1 MHPRNSNEMVSRTDR
16 INFTEETKEVIRRR
30 AGYRCCKCDK
40 TLVGPG
46 PTTSD
51 YVELGQCAHIYA
63 AKPTGP
69 RGQSHLTVEQLK
81 SPDNGLYLCNDCHKL
96 IDGKLRQRKYRAEQ
110 LLQIKAIHE
119 YKIAVEMG
127 NDVIPLNWIKSVKID
142 ESPNIKVGT
151 TIDFAKTTVL
161 FGSNGTGK
169 SSIIE
174 MLYEVLSSSFLKRWD
189 GKRMK
194 AVIDVDNPVNYPVTV
209 TLDKIVSYQA
219 GDCGLAIFPYQM
231 DVIYLRDKERPTEV
245 NDDLQYVA
253 EYLGKDRKSIEAMI
267 QVADFSN
274 AVMVAKAEIEE
285 VRAKPYRAC
294 KIKVCRKDRNTVHDW
309 TLQQLSDTE
318 RSRFVLDLVVS
329 YLSAVSRFRPAILLM
344 DWGNIF
350 SFSEGLIGQ
359 YLRLF
364 QNPNM
369 NFQTIIASHTKWQNV
384 EWAGW
389 NLVDL
394 NNYEI
399 VEDC

>member
-1 MHPRNSNEMVSRTDR
+1 MSIDR
-16 INFTEETKEVIRRR
+16 IEFSDKVKDIIRHR
-30 AGYRCCKCDK
+30 AGYRCCKCDR

-46 PTTSD
+46 ATTSD

-69 RGQSHLTVEQLK
+69 RGQSHLTEEQLK
-81 SPDNGLYLCNDCHKL
+81 SPENGLYLCNDCHKL
-96 IDGKLRQRKYRAEQ
+96 IDGKLSHKKYRAEQ

-127 NDVIPLNWIKSVKID
+127 NDVIPLNWIKSVKIE

-161 FGSNGTGK
+161 YGSNGTGK

-174 MLYEVLSSSFLKRWD
+174 MLYEVLSSSILTRWD

-209 TLDKIVSYQA
+209 IFDKIVSYQT
-219 GDCGLAIFPYQM
+219 GDCGLAVFPYQM

-245 NDDLQYVA
+245 RDDLQYVA
-253 EYLGKDRKSIEAMI
+253 DYLGKDRKSVEAMI
-267 QVADFSN
+267 KVADFSH
-274 AVMVAKAEIEE
+274 AVMVNKAEIEE
-285 VRAKPYRAC
+285 VRSKPYREC
-294 KIKVCRKDRNTVHDW
+294 RIKVWRKDYNIGHDW
-309 TLQQLSDTE
+309 KLQQLSDSE
-318 RSRFVLDLVVS
+318 RSRFILDLVVS
-329 YLSAVSRFRPAILLM
+329 YLSAVSRFRPAMLLM
-344 DWGNIF
+344 DWSDIY
-350 SFSEGLIGQ
+350 SFDQGLIGQ
-359 YLRLF
+359 YMRIF

-399 VEDC
+399 VEDW

>member
-1 MHPRNSNEMVSRTDR
+1 MIYHVTKMSIDR
-16 INFTEETKEVIRRR
+16 IEFSDKVKDIIRHR
-30 AGYRCCKCDK
+30 AGYRCCKCDR

-46 PTTSD
+46 ATTSD

-69 RGQSHLTVEQLK
+69 RGQSHLTEEQLK
-81 SPDNGLYLCNDCHKL
+81 SPENGLYLCNDCHKL
-96 IDGKLRQRKYRAEQ
+96 IDGKLSHKKYRAEQ

-127 NDVIPLNWIKSVKID
+127 NDVIPLNWIKCVKIE

-151 TIDFAKTTVL
+151 TIDFAKITVL
-161 FGSNGTGK
+161 YGSNGTGK

-174 MLYEVLSSSFLKRWD
+174 MLYEVLSSSILTRWD

-209 TLDKIVSYQA
+209 IFDKIVSYQT
-219 GDCGLAIFPYQM
+219 GDCGLAVFPYQM

-245 NDDLQYVA
+245 RDDLQYVA
-253 EYLGKDRKSIEAMI
+253 DYLGKDRKSVEAMI
-267 QVADFSN
+267 KVADFSH
-274 AVMVAKAEIEE
+274 AVMVNKAEIEE
-285 VRAKPYRAC
+285 VRSEPYREC
-294 KIKVCRKDRNTVHDW
+294 RIKVWRKDYNIGHDW
-309 TLQQLSDTE
+309 KLQQLSDTE

-329 YLSAVSRFRPAILLM
+329 YLSAVSRFRPAMLLM
-344 DWGNIF
+344 DWSDIY
-350 SFSEGLIGQ
+350 SFDQGLIGQ
-359 YLRLF
+359 YMRIF

-399 VEDC
+399 VEDW

>member
-1 MHPRNSNEMVSRTDR
+1 MSKDR
-16 INFTEETKEVIRRR
+16 IEFSDKVKDIIRHR
-30 AGYRCCKCDK
+30 AGYRCCKCDR

-46 PTTSD
+46 ATTSD

-69 RGQSHLTVEQLK
+69 RGQSHLTEEQLK
-81 SPDNGLYLCNDCHKL
+81 SPENGLYLCNDCHKL
-96 IDGKLRQRKYRAEQ
+96 IDGKLSHKKYRVEQ

-127 NDVIPLNWIKSVKID
+127 NDVIPLNWIKSVKIE

-161 FGSNGTGK
+161 YGSNGTGK

-174 MLYEVLSSSFLKRWD
+174 MLYEVLSSSILTRWD

-209 TLDKIVSYQA
+209 IFDKIVSYQT
-219 GDCGLAIFPYQM
+219 GDCGLAVFPYQM

-245 NDDLQYVA
+245 RDDLQYVA
-253 EYLGKDRKSIEAMI
+253 DYLGKDRKSVEAMI
-267 QVADFSN
+267 KVADFSH
-274 AVMVAKAEIEE
+274 AVMVNKAEIEE
-285 VRAKPYRAC
+285 VRSKPYREC
-294 KIKVCRKDRNTVHDW
+294 RIKVWRKDYNIGHDW
-309 TLQQLSDTE
+309 KLQQLSDSE
-318 RSRFVLDLVVS
+318 RSRFILDLVVS
-329 YLSAVSRFRPAILLM
+329 YLSAVSRFRPAMLLM
-344 DWGNIF
+344 DWSDIY
-350 SFSEGLIGQ
+350 SFDQGLIGQ
-359 YLRLF
+359 YMRIF

-399 VEDC
+399 VEDW